1 MTPMSGNQTAR
12 KRGQAIVEGAL
23 VTLVLAAVLI
33 GIFDLGLVLFIHQT
47 FTTRVRSAVRYGVVN
62 PYDETAIKNM
72 VLYGQPTTGTSGMF
86 GLTAAMVSVTESG
99 LGTNDQRIVVTISG
113 FPYRF
118 FSPWIGG
125 AFNGRSISASLPL
138 ETP

>member
-1 MTPMSGNQTAR
+1 MTRHNNAR

-23 VTLVLAAVLI
+23 VTLVLVAVLM
-33 GIFDLGLVLFIHQT
+33 GIFDLGLILFIHQT
-47 FTTRVRSAVRYGVVN
+47 FAARVRSAVRYAVVN

-72 VLYGQPTTGTSGMF
+72 VLYGQPTAGVSGAF
-86 GLTAAMVSVTESG
+86 GLTAAMVTVVQAG
-99 LGTNDQRIVVTISG
+99 VGTNDQRIVVTISG
-113 FPYRF
+113 YPYHF

-125 AFNGRSISASLPL
+125 DFNGRSISASLPL

>member
-1 MTPMSGNQTAR
+1 MSRNKSAQ

-23 VTLVLAAVLI
+23 VTLVLAAMLI
-33 GIFDLGLVLFIHQT
+33 GVFDLGLILFIHQT
-47 FTTRVRSAVRYGVVN
+47 FATRVRSAVRYAVVN
-62 PYDETAIKNM
+62 TYDESAIKNM
-72 VLYGQPTTGTSGMF
+72 VLYGQPTAGTTGVF
-86 GLTAAMVSVTESG
+86 GLTATMVTVAEAG

-113 FPYRF
+113 YPYRF

-125 AFNGRSISASLPL
+125 AFNGRSIMASLPL

>member
-1 MTPMSGNQTAR
+1 MSTNNRAR

-33 GIFDLGLVLFIHQT
+33 GVFDLGLVLFIHQT
-47 FTTRVRSAVRYGVVN
+47 FATRVRSAVRYGVVI
-62 PYDETAIKNM
+62 PYDETVIKNM
-72 VLYGQPTTGTSGMF
+72 VLYGQPTAGATGAF
-86 GLTAAMVSVTESG
+86 GLTAAMVSVVRTG
-99 LGTNDQRIVVTISG
+99 VGTNDERIVVTISG
-113 FPYRF
+113 YPYRF

-125 AFNGRSISASLPL
+125 AFNGRSIMASLPL

>member
-1 MTPMSGNQTAR
+1 MSGNNRVR

-33 GIFDLGLVLFIHQT
+33 GVFDLGLVLFIHQN
-47 FTTRVRSAVRYGVVN
+47 FATRVRSAVRYAVVN
-62 PYDETAIKNM
+62 TYDETAIKNM
-72 VLYGQPTTGTSGMF
+72 VLYGRPTAGGTGMF
-86 GLTAAMVSVTESG
+86 GLTAAMVSVAQTG
-99 LGTNDQRIVVTISG
+99 VGTNDERIVVTISG
-113 FPYRF
+113 YPYRF

-125 AFNGRSISASLPL
+125 AFNGRSIIASLPL

>member
-1 MTPMSGNQTAR
+1 MSTNNSPR

-47 FTTRVRSAVRYGVVN
+47 FATRVRSAVRYAVVNN

-72 VLYGQPTTGTSGMF
+72 VLYGQPTTGTSGAF
-86 GLTAAMVSVTESG
+86 GLTAAMVFVTEPDVI
-99 LGTNDQRIVVTISG
+99 TNDQRIVVTISG
-113 FPYRF
+113 YPYRF

>member
-1 MTPMSGNQTAR
+1 MTRNNSAR

-33 GIFDLGLVLFIHQT
+33 GVFDLGLVLFIHQT
-47 FTTRVRSAVRYGVVN
+47 FAARVRSAVRYGVVN

-72 VLYGQPTTGTSGMF
+72 VLYGQPTAGATGAF
-86 GLTAAMVSVTESG
+86 GLTAAMVSVVKTG
-99 LGTNDQRIVVTISG
+99 VGTNDERIVVTISG
-113 FPYRF
+113 YPYRF

-125 AFNGRSISASLPL
+125 AFNGRSIMASLPL

>member
-1 MTPMSGNQTAR
+1 MIRNSSVR

-23 VTLVLAAVLI
+23 VTLVFAAVLI
-33 GIFDLGLVLFIHQT
+33 GIFDLGLILFIQQT

-62 PYDETAIKNM
+62 TYDETAIKNM
-72 VLYGQPTTGTSGMF
+72 VLYGQPTAGATGVF
-86 GLTAAMVSVTESG
+86 GLTASMVSVAETG

-113 FPYRF
+113 YPYHF

-125 AFNGRSISASLPL
+125 DFNGRSIMASLPL

>member
-1 MTPMSGNQTAR
+1 MIENKNAR
-12 KRGQAIVEGAL
+12 RRGQAIVEGAL

-47 FTTRVRSAVRYGVVN
+47 FAARVRSAVHYAVVN
-62 PYDETAIKNM
+62 PYDATAIQNM
-72 VLYGQPTTGTSGMF
+72 VLYGQPTAGTSGAF
-86 GLTAAMVSVTESG
+86 GLTAAMVSVVKAGE
-99 LGTNDQRIVVTISG
+99 GTNDQRIVVTISG
-113 FPYRF
+113 YPYRF

-125 AFNGRSISASLPL
+125 AFNGRSIMASLPL